1 MNSTEKLIFIILAV
15 SFLVA
20 SAYILGAGPA
30 GVIAL
35 GGDNQIVKVVPVI
48 LRSEPGMPV
57 ASSGLASPYGTYP
70 ERGYDFRANQYGNL
84 NSICTVPT
92 YYSRERYFASHADY
106 RVTRSVLRSTRYVYI
121 VTARHPGESRGWRV

>member
-30 GVIAL
+30 GVIAQA
-35 GGDNQIVKVVPVI
+35 GDNQIVKVVPVI
-48 LRSEPGMPV
+48 SWSEPGMPV
-57 ASSGLASPYGTYP
+57 ASSGLALPYGTYP
-70 ERGYDFRANQYGNL
+70 ERDYDFGPNQYGNL

-92 YYSRERYFASHADY
+92 YYYS
-106 RVTRSVLRSTRYVYI
+106 
-121 VTARHPGESRGWRV
+121 GEIFCESCGLQSY